1 MYPTNVTAVAAHLV
15 LVFSQLPST
24 ADLLLDAAAITRLN
38 DTLRRASRLGL
49 GPLPPKPPSARFM
62 LAEQCCMALSN
73 LFCHIGGNVNGGGD
87 VDGGG
92 GHGQGSGQGKGDG
105 RGNGRGDGRG
115 EGDGGIGLWDE
126 RTKLTKELAG
136 VLVQAATEGVAAALE
151 TIYYAMEIET
161 AATAASAATTARQ
174 KDSLTKLNRTGVGEV
189 GGQAG
194 QQGQRGQ
201 RGGRGTSHQLPGRR
215 WRRSTASRV
224 ARKHGLPIL
233 AGIVAS
239 GNHSNHSSMAGADS
253 RRSSSSSSSS
263 SSSKR
268 SSTSSVGSV
277 GSSVGS
283 VVGSVGGSVGSGGSD
298 GSDRSPHELGL
309 LLTDYPRSAR
319 ETFCAIRCLVRR
331 REETR
336 REGRSR
342 EGGRGEEEMGR
353 DEESKGG
360 KRQGEMGR

>member
-174 KDSLTKLNRTGVGEV
+174 KDSLTKLNRTEV

-239 GNHSNHSSMAGADS
+239 GNHSNHSVAGADS
-253 RRSSSSSSSS
+253 RRSSSSSS

-277 GSSVGS
+277 GSSMGS
-283 VVGSVGGSVGSGGSD
+283 VVGSVGGSVGSD
-298 GSDRSPHELGL
+298 GPDRSPHELGL

-331 REETR
+331 GETTR
-336 REGRSR
+336 REGKSL
-342 EGGRGEEEMGR
+342 
-353 DEESKGG
+353 GG
-360 KRQGEMGR
+360 KRRGRDGER